1 MLDTAIIPIL
11 QSLYTILHS
20 VAAIFWWIDQAI
32 LLVGFYITAL
42 TDWLVNTAMAP
53 LISSVSN
60 QTMSLLAPVFVLA
73 MTVLGITYLLAV
85 FGTIQIVSLR
95 SAILWLLF
103 AAFVYQVG
111 PQLYQGT
118 ESFRRGLGGLFYEEG
133 IAALSSGST
142 DISALSQIGTADE
155 ALMQVPANQFGTWLP
170 YDTAVDGL
178 DVAMAYLYADGCDVI
193 RSGGCIIV
201 GELPYRWYYP
211 GSAPDY
217 FDNTASPAFYP
228 TMSNDER
235 MASLAQA
242 AAGIWRLASGVIVAI
257 FGLIEQVIH
266 FVLAVAMGI
275 AYVSLLVGVL
285 FAFFKRTEPIAWSV
299 FDLVIELFIQS
310 IITSL
315 LLSLVISFVI
325 IGAATGNAVVLFG
338 SSFIGLVLAVVLLMG
353 ALKGMQASV
362 NRLLGAM
369 SQVTG
374 GNIGAAGQF
383 SAVAASL
390 TGGAT
395 ALAGGATLGQAA
407 GIALSGTQAAQTAYY
422 ASAAFGQD
430 STLGSLA
437 AQVFEGASAGRIVS
451 PVVAGF
457 MVPRMSRQR
466 NSDAN
471 ASDSD
476 SAEKMPMDMDG
487 YPLPVRRSAQ
497 QGAVGTPIAS
507 RPETYT
513 EADED
518 AAFAE
523 YYQRSSNSGSTQQR
537 STPTFSQESI
547 DFLYAYNA
555 ANLRQERGLPSYADF
570 ANGTVEPAGSHLTT
584 PAAHGETLSNEIAAT
599 VDAGDDDD
607 FARLSNTVAASAQST
622 EHSPESREFNRLAT
636 GFHLPPQ
643 QAQAV
648 TQQVADTGSIG
659 TQLAASIRSHLAS
672 LPTRSGIP
680 LSEANINRAV
690 QALER
695 AAERLASATSTGD
708 DTESLDM
715 QVTFGK
721 PPIVDA
727 TPAANSSSEGD

>member
-11 QSLYTILHS
+11 QALYTILHS

-42 TDWLVNTAMAP
+42 TDWLVNTAMSP

-95 SAILWLLF
+95 SAVLWLLF

-133 IAALSSGST
+133 ISALSSGAT
-142 DISALSQIGTADE
+142 DIAVLAQIGTSDE
-155 ALMQVPANQFGTWLP
+155 ALMQAPANQFGAWLP
-170 YDTAVDGL
+170 YDTSVDGL

-193 RSGGCIIV
+193 RSGGCIVV
-201 GELPYRWYYP
+201 GTLPYRWYYP

-217 FDNTASPAFYP
+217 FDNTAAPAFYP
-228 TMSNDER
+228 VMTNDER
-235 MASLAQA
+235 MESLEKA
-242 AAGIWRLASGVIVAI
+242 AAGIWRLASGVIVTI

-275 AYVSLLVGVL
+275 AYVSLMVGVL

-310 IITSL
+310 IVTSL

-369 SQVTG
+369 SQATG
-374 GNIGAAGQF
+374 GNIGAAGRF
-383 SAVAASL
+383 SSVAASL

-430 STLGSLA
+430 SALGSLA
-437 AQVFEGASAGRIVS
+437 SQVFEGASAGRIVS
-451 PVVAGF
+451 PVVAGL

-466 NSDAN
+466 E
-471 ASDSD
+471 DSQAHTD
-476 SAEKMPMDMDG
+476 DDDETMPMDMDG
-487 YPLPVRRSAQ
+487 NPLPVRRSAG

-507 RPETYT
+507 RPDTPT
-513 EADED
+513 RFDDED
-518 AAFAE
+518 TAFAE
-523 YYQRSSNSGSTQQR
+523 YYQRISNSGSTHQHR
-537 STPTFSQESI
+537 TPTFSQESI
-547 DFLYAYNA
+547 DFLYAHNA

-570 ANGTVEPAGSHLTT
+570 ASGTVEPPGARLTT
-584 PAAHGETLSNEIAAT
+584 PAAQGETLSNEIAAK

-622 EHSPESREFNRLAT
+622 EHSPESREFNRLTA
-636 GFHLPPQ
+636 GLHLPPQ
-643 QAQAV
+643 QVQAV
-648 TQQVADTGSIG
+648 AQQVADSGSIG
-659 TQLAASIRSHLAS
+659 TQLGASLRSHLAS
-672 LPTRSGIP
+672 LPTRSGTP
-680 LSEANINRAV
+680 LSAANINRAV

-695 AAERLASATSTGD
+695 AAERLASASTTD
-708 DTESLDM
+708 DGESLDM

-721 PPIVDA
+721 PPVVAA
-727 TPAANSSSEGD
+727 TPASNSSSEGG